1 MSYYKII
8 DGVKYDKAILDIA
21 DEQIKRDGI
30 LSDNDMKLIIKA
42 LIDSKK
48 ITKIEYLTMFYV
60 LKNYNITPNA
70 LDSFATGCTNILQ
83 LVIN

>member
-21 DEQIKRDGI
+21 DEQIKRDGN

-48 ITKIEYLTMFYV
+48 ITQIEYLTMFYV
-60 LKNYNITPNA
+60 LKNYNITPNT

-83 LVIN
+83 LV